1 MIGEVSKNLVDEIV
15 GELTIVLAAT
25 NSFINPYMKPITA
38 GTLTKN
44 FSFNNSGYAVAK
56 TRMVSVLAALT
67 CGA

>member
-1 MIGEVSKNLVDEIV
+1 MIGEVSKKLVHEV
-15 GELTIVLAAT
+15 EGKLTIVLAAT

-44 FSFNNSGYAVAK
+44 FSFSNSGYAVAK

-67 CGA
+67 WGA